1 MVLEYLKDTTL
12 SYSMSRRNKNRADKG
27 ESVAAVD
34 EEKES
39 TEVVMDGAPTDTTDE
54 DFEKQ
59 MEAKA
64 EEIEAKE
71 ETVET
76 VEPKSADA
84 LLESFAAERASLKA
98 KVQKAM
104 MDDEE
109 PDEVD
114 VVRFTQLGVLVKH
127 LNARKEKED
136 HDAKTEEINL
146 RYKETADKAY
156 ALGLWGPDLG
166 VPPSKWRKKLGQGGR
181 RVAEPGSVKQPLFS
195 ALKSHEG
202 EYKKNEEWHKLAI
215 ANGASDDSSSGTI
228 RAALKA
234 AAKKGLV
241 DIETRTEAKEG
252 GGEKEV
258 FFFAYV
264 GE

>member
-1 MVLEYLKDTTL
+1 M
-12 SYSMSRRNKNRADKG
+12 SMSKKHRNRADKS
-27 ESVAAVD
+27 ESVAASS
-34 EEKES
+34 EEKELEADVTS
-39 TEVVMDGAPTDTTDE
+39 GAPTDTSDE
-54 DFEKQ
+54 EFEAQ
-59 MEAKA
+59 MEKKK

-71 ETVET
+71 EVVET
-76 VEPKSADA
+76 TEPLSADA
-84 LLESFAAERASLKA
+84 LLESFATERASLKA

-109 PDEVD
+109 PEEVD

-166 VPPSKWRKKLGQGGR
+166 VPPPKWRKKLGQGGR
-181 RVAEPGSVKQPLFS
+181 RVAEPGSVKKPLFS
-195 ALKSHEG
+195 ALKAHEG

-215 ANGASDDSSSGTI
+215 ANGATADSSSGTV

-234 AAKKGLV
+234 AHKKGLV
-241 DIETRTEAKEG
+241 DIETRTEVKEG

-258 FFFAYV
+258 FYFAYV